1 MENRK
6 KLNPDPVTFSIFG
19 EKLRIFFDE
28 DCIRIMGT
36 DAAEILGFANGR
48 NAVARYC
55 PDRIMHPMKT
65 DKGQLIQASAI
76 TEEDMEKLLAHAHA
90 DSTTLNVLRL
100 LLLMEIQ
107 PRYEEYKKSVTK
119 TKRKAV
125 RIPRNNATPTQWKA
139 AKPHVEE
146 TLDKPAQRKTGKRSA
161 REKQPYR
168 LWHNEKNPIRR
179 MAKRILSGFPL
190 EDGTP
195 LNALFDLDDAFLA
208 HLTLAA
214 EWDDET
220 CEKYLEALALD

>member
-6 KLNPDPVTFSIFG
+6 KLNPNPVPFNIFG
-19 EKLRIFFDE
+19 ERLRVFFDE
-28 DCIRIMGT
+28 DRIRIMGT

-55 PDRIMHPMKT
+55 PDRITHPMKT
-65 DKGQLIQASAI
+65 DKGQLIQVSAV
-76 TEEDMEKLLAHAHA
+76 TEADMEKLFLHAHT

-100 LLLMEIQ
+100 LLLMEIP

-161 REKQPYR
+161 R
-168 LWHNEKNPIRR
+168 KNSRTV
-179 MAKRILSGFPL
+179 SGTTRKIPFAAWRSVFFP
-190 EDGTP
+190 
-195 LNALFDLDDAFLA
+195 AFLWRTVRRSTSCSS
-208 HLTLAA
+208 LTMHFFPA
-214 EWDDET
+214 
-220 CEKYLEALALD
+220 

>member
-90 DSTTLNVLRL
+90 DSTTLNFLRL
-100 LLLMEIQ
+100 LLLLDV
-107 PRYEEYKKSVTK
+107 PAKYEKYKKAQARKKAPRIPRSTATPSKWRGAKQPGKGATAKSEK
-119 TKRKAV
+119 TKRLA
-125 RIPRNNATPTQWKA
+125 
-139 AKPHVEE
+139 EE
-146 TLDKPAQRKTGKRSA
+146 KN
-161 REKQPYR
+161 PYR
-168 LWHNEKNPIRR
+168 FWYDETNPIRR

-195 LNALFDLDDAFLA
+195 LNALFDFDDAFLDR
-208 HLTLAA
+208 LTLAA

>member
-76 TEEDMEKLLAHAHA
+76 TEEDMG
-90 DSTTLNVLRL
+90 
-100 LLLMEIQ
+100 
-107 PRYEEYKKSVTK
+107 
-119 TKRKAV
+119 KAPCPCSC
-125 RIPRNNATPTQWKA
+125 RQHHSQFSP
-139 AKPHVEE
+139 
-146 TLDKPAQRKTGKRSA
+146 SA
-161 REKQPYR
+161 SAP
-168 LWHNEKNPIRR
+168 
-179 MAKRILSGFPL
+179 
-190 EDGTP
+190 
-195 LNALFDLDDAFLA
+195 
-208 HLTLAA
+208 
-214 EWDDET
+214 
-220 CEKYLEALALD
+220 

>member
-76 TEEDMEKLLAHAHA
+76 TEEDLEKLLAHAHA
-90 DSTTLNVLRL
+90 DSTTLNFLRL
-100 LLLMEIQ
+100 LLLLDV
-107 PRYEEYKKSVTK
+107 PAKYEEYKKAQA
-119 TKRKAV
+119 RKKAP
-125 RIPRNNATPTQWKA
+125 RIPRNTATPSKWRGTKQPVQGA
-139 AKPHVEE
+139 TAKPKKVNRLAEE
-146 TLDKPAQRKTGKRSA
+146 KN
-161 REKQPYR
+161 PYR
-168 LWHNEKNPIRR
+168 FWYDETNPIRR

-208 HLTLAA
+208 RLTLAA